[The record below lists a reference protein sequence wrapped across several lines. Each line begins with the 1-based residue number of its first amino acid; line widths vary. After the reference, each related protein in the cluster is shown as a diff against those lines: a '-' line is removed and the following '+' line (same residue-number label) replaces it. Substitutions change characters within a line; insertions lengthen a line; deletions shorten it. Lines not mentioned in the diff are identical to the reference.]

1 MLRSKLSILAIL
13 FVCLVACSAGGQKP
27 AGNAPARDENRAD
40 AGGAD
45 AANAAPTNSGKQKP
59 AGGASP
65 QSAGSG
71 PLRVLYVLDAS
82 GSMRG
87 RVGSEVKMTAARRV
101 LKESINKLP
110 GATEVGLIAYGHR
123 SESDCND
130 IELIAPLAAPDRA
143 ALAQKIDA
151 LTPKG
156 KTPITNA
163 LQRAFDVV
171 RAQAGERPVTVVLVS
186 DGLETCNGDPCARTR
201 EAKAAGL
208 KFVTHVIGF
217 DVGKVSV
224 AQLECVAQA
233 GGGLYLGAQNA
244 EELASALAGAVAPAE
259 VYDSRLSVKA
269 VVDGKLAD
277 AVVTVRQAGTS
288 VDVTSGRT
296 YAAADTN
303 PRALPLPAGTYDVT
317 VSAVDLAGNP
327 SQRLDGVQ
335 VNAGETVEKVVDFS
349 SGTLRVG
356 AKRGGELVD
365 ATVIV
370 RNLATGREV
379 SLRTYASAQTNPR
392 TFELL
397 PGRYSVRVIAV
408 RPAGLSPQ
416 EISVEIKAGETIER
430 TINF

>member
-1 MLRSKLSILAIL
+1 MRRTVLLRPKLSIPTIL
-13 FVCLVACSAGGQKP
+13 FVCLVACSASGGKP
-27 AGNAPARDENRAD
+27 AAD
-40 AGGAD
+40 APPRVAD
-45 AANAAPTNSGKQKP
+45 AANVAQAPAPAKGVEQKP
-59 AGGASP
+59 AAE
-65 QSAGSG
+65 SAG

-87 RVGSEVKMTAARRV
+87 KVGSEEKMTAARRV
-101 LKESINKLP
+101 LKESLNKLP
-110 GATEVGLIAYGHR
+110 DAAEVGLIAYGHR

-130 IELIAPLAAPDRA
+130 IEVIAPLAALDRA

-171 RAQAGERPVTVVLVS
+171 RAQTGERPITIVLVS
-186 DGLETCNGDPCARTR
+186 DGLETCNGDPCALTR
-201 EAKAAGL
+201 GAKAAGL

-217 DVGKVSV
+217 DVGQVSV

-233 GGGLYLGAQNA
+233 GGGRYFGAQDA
-244 EELASALAGAVAPAE
+244 GELAVALAGAVAPAE
-259 VYDSRLSVKA
+259 VYDSRLSVKT

-277 AVVTVRQAGTS
+277 AVVTIRQAGTA

-296 YAAADTN
+296 YIAADTN
-303 PRALPLPAGTYDVT
+303 PRVLPLPAGTYDVT
-317 VSAVDLAGNP
+317 VSAVDLAGKP
-327 SQRLDGVQ
+327 SQRLDGVK
-335 VNAGETVEKVVDFS
+335 VNAGETVEKVFDFS
-349 SGTLRVG
+349 SGTLRIG
-356 AKRGGELVD
+356 AKRGSELID

-370 RNLATGREV
+370 KNLSTGKEV
-379 SLRTYASAQTNPR
+379 GLRTYASAQTNPR

-408 RPAGLSPQ
+408 RPPGLGPQ
-416 EISVEIKAGETIER
+416 EFTVEVKAGETIER